1 MTVLCNAP
9 VAAPE
14 AHEIPEGARKITLS
28 MSVDWG
34 EDDLREPWTGSYVF
48 CSFGCLEEW
57 ATEQA
62 VKHDGRVVTE
72 GEKPEGDES

>member
-1 MTVLCNAP
+1 MTLCNAP
-9 VAAPE
+9 VTAPE
-14 AHEIPEGARKITLS
+14 AHEIKNGARNIHVTV
-28 MSVDWG
+28 SVDWG
-34 EDDLREPWTGSYVF
+34 KEDLRHPWYGEYRF